1 MVKLCLYRIKAS
13 TPEFAC
19 KKVDKLLNPPINSKQ
34 FSQETIEN
42 IKKTSAFEFFSEEEE
57 EEEVLH
63 GLLDPGIFDRH
74 DLREELL
81 DNGFMNSVIEVE
93 KEYHL
98 MNYENQLQYSIVG
111 CLSDKNECYTIGDS
125 KNHHWKVS
133 DYTIASL
140 NEYLNDEDVNFIEDN
155 YFSDFD
161 VLEDSNTV
169 RPDLYLNSITVRE
182 LRYHG
187 EKLLGQTFIVFA
199 EINLDDN
206 LFF

>member
-19 KKVDKLLNPPINSKQ
+19 KKVDELLNPPINSKQ

-42 IKKTSAFEFFSEEEE
+42 IKKTSAFEFLVEDEE

-63 GLLDPGIFDRH
+63 GLLHPGIFDRH

-93 KEYHL
+93 KGYHL